1 MQNRFL
7 PRARRSR
14 IVRALAVAAFATLV
28 AFPAVAQ
35 TTYNLGALMAYT
47 GDLEVYGKAC
57 LNGVNLAVDQINSQ
71 GGVLGGKL
79 AVVTGDTQTAPQ
91 AGISAA
97 QRLVSVDNVFA
108 IVGALSSGVTIPVAE
123 SVTDPAGVVLMSP
136 ASTSPKITTLK
147 DNDFLFRTVPSD
159 AYQGVALGEVV
170 AQNNYTNVAT
180 IYINNAYGS
189 GLSDAFTAAFQ
200 KRGGTV
206 SEAIP
211 YDPGQA
217 SYQGELA
224 KAASGGAQALAVI
237 GYPENG
243 VTILKE
249 AIEGG
254 YFSKFIFTD
263 GMKSPVIIKDIG
275 AQYLDGSIGTAPEA
289 LASSE
294 AATIFRQDYQQ
305 KYGELP
311 PQPYIDTA
319 YDATFVLAMALEK
332 AGSANPTAVRNAIRF
347 VANPPG
353 TQILP
358 GQWAKAKQLI
368 DSGADVNYQGAS
380 GPINFDQNGDVS
392 GTYAYWTIKNGK
404 IETVRVFAP
413 K

>member
-1 MQNRFL
+1 
-7 PRARRSR
+7 
-14 IVRALAVAAFATLV
+14 
-28 AFPAVAQ
+28 
-35 TTYNLGALMAYT
+35 
-47 GDLEVYGKAC
+47 
-57 LNGVNLAVDQINSQ
+57 
-71 GGVLGGKL
+71 
-79 AVVTGDTQTAPQ
+79 
-91 AGISAA
+91 
-97 QRLVSVDNVFA
+97 
-108 IVGALSSGVTIPVAE
+108 
-123 SVTDPAGVVLMSP
+123 
-136 ASTSPKITTLK
+136 
-147 DNDFLFRTVPSD
+147 
-159 AYQGVALGEVV
+159 
-170 AQNNYTNVAT
+170 
-180 IYINNAYGS
+180 
-189 GLSDAFTAAFQ
+189 
-200 KRGGTV
+200 
-206 SEAIP
+206 
-211 YDPGQA
+211 
-217 SYQGELA
+217 
-224 KAASGGAQALAVI
+224 
-237 GYPENG
+237 
-243 VTILKE
+243 
-249 AIEGG
+249 
-254 YFSKFIFTD
+254 
-263 GMKSPVIIKDIG
+263 MKSPVIIKDIG